1 MIAEICH
8 LLLQTGRLYSSQK
21 VLRLGCILVAHIAE
35 HSEQCLVTLHNPE
48 SQSISHALRNVPS
61 DWDWQKLS
69 VVIQ

>member
-8 LLLQTGRLYSSQK
+8 LLLQTGRLY
-21 VLRLGCILVAHIAE
+21 RLGCILVAHIAE